1 VRGGEG
7 YDERFV
13 FRRLLPLFLFAALAA
28 QGDPLPVDLRGGHFT
43 TLTLDAKYVTAGT
56 EEWEAFLSVD
66 GGRFYSVRLT
76 PHLDIAIRGYDI
88 LVPNVESSDVRI
100 LIRTGDEHVETL
112 HPVAQRFRIHSDP
125 DAILPL
131 AHSASQAPEGARPG
145 EPNVVVWSE
154 GGRIESSARL
164 PLQVR
169 ARSAVRDV
177 DWDTVLPTDAIA
189 PATQILSR
197 PFTPQPRRT
206 FIAAR
211 PSHDILLL
219 STRMNV

>member
-1 VRGGEG
+1 MRS
-7 YDERFV
+7 V
-13 FRRLLPLFLFAALAA
+13 FRRLLPLFLFAAIAA
-28 QGDPLPVDLRGGHFT
+28 QGDPLPTDLRGGHFT
-43 TLTLDAKYVTAGT
+43 TLTLDAKYVTAGA

-112 HPVAQRFRIHSDP
+112 HPVAQRFRIHADP

-131 AHSASQAPEGARPG
+131 AHSASHAPEAARPG

-154 GGRIESSARL
+154 GGRIESSAKL
-164 PLQVR
+164 PLQYR
-169 ARSAVRDV
+169 ARSGVHEL
-177 DWDTVLPTDAIA
+177 DWDTVIPTDAIA
-189 PATQILSR
+189 PSTEILSR
-197 PFTPQPRRT
+197 PITPQPRRT
-206 FIAAR
+206 FIAPR
-211 PSHDILLL
+211 HSHDILLL

>member
-1 VRGGEG
+1 MRSVL
-7 YDERFV
+7 
-13 FRRLLPLFLFAALAA
+13 RRLLPLFLFAAIAA
-28 QGDPLPVDLRGGHFT
+28 QGDPLPGDLRGGHFT

-112 HPVAQRFRIHSDP
+112 HPVAQRFRIHADP
-125 DAILPL
+125 DATLPL
-131 AHSASQAPEGARPG
+131 AHSASHAPEAARPG
-145 EPNVVVWSE
+145 EANVVVWSE
-154 GGRIESSARL
+154 SGGRVESSAKL
-164 PLQVR
+164 PLQYR
-169 ARSAVRDV
+169 ARREVRELE
-177 DWDTVLPTDAIA
+177 WDTVLPTDAIA
-189 PATQILSR
+189 PSTEILSR

-206 FIAAR
+206 FVAAR
-211 PSHDILLL
+211 HSHDILLL